1 MVELYLNNNNN
12 NNKNKCIQ
20 FMSHKNNNNSNS
32 SKQIQFSFKPH
43 NVLLLVYLL
52 ICIIPNQNLVN
63 GKRIEILMS
72 NVSTQIDDAYMC
84 TSYKLEDDDL
94 FISNNIFVYIY
105 YIRLKQ
111 IINYLIYLANIQPLA
126 TADIAHHMFAYGC
139 EKPSVASKS
148 WNCGTNVCQGQKSI
162 LFAWGRNAP
171 ALQLPEGKYFL
182 NFNLLF

>member
-105 YIRLKQ
+105 YITLKQ
-111 IINYLIYLANIQPLA
+111 IINYLI
-126 TADIAHHMFAYGC
+126 
-139 EKPSVASKS
+139 
-148 WNCGTNVCQGQKSI
+148 
-162 LFAWGRNAP
+162 
-171 ALQLPEGKYFL
+171 
-182 NFNLLF
+182 